1 MVYKEKFNKYY
12 NSFYNF
18 AKIFYKNFLS
28 SDISLLASNLTYMM
42 ILTIFPFF
50 AIVIGVSKGFGLD
63 EILISELTKFV
74 PQDEIQINYV
84 LNVINNLI
92 ISAKGG
98 VLTGLGIVI
107 LVYSVIS
114 MFDLLEKTFNNIWNV
129 KDKRK
134 YSTKIISYVAITFIA
149 PIFLLLIIGSS
160 SLIVDVVSKY
170 LGNIAILTLIFVRL
184 INITLILLV
193 LLALFLLVPNKRVQL
208 IPAFIG
214 SLFTLIGIYIIYVIY
229 SILQTSIN
237 RYNIIYGSLAFVPI
251 FLIWIKYIWTV
262 ILIGAQITYSI
273 QTSKEFVEEK
283 YVLSV
288 NETKKL
294 GLYLLYIVIENFENM
309 GDPFTINDLKKESGL
324 PKSIIKEGIRTL
336 QDIYLLNEFFD
347 SKTNQSFYQVNKNPN
362 AITIKLYND
371 LVEKSDISSDI
382 ILEKIS
388 EDKKEQYL
396 RISKEIDFK
405 NIKLI
410 KEIK

>member
-1 MVYKEKFNKYY
+1 MDYKEKLNKYY

-74 PQDEIQINYV
+74 PQDEVRINYV

-92 ISAKGG
+92 VSAKGG
-98 VLTGLGIVI
+98 VLTGLGIII

-160 SLIVDVVSKY
+160 SVIVDVVGKY

-214 SLFTLIGIYIIYVIY
+214 SLFTLIGIYVIYVIY

-309 GDPFTINDLKKESGL
+309 GDPFTINDLKNESGL
-324 PKSIIKEGIRTL
+324 PKSMIKEGIRTL

-371 LVEKSDISSDI
+371 LVEKSDVSSDI
-382 ILEKIS
+382 ILEKIT
-388 EDKKEQYL
+388 EDKKEKYL

-405 NIKLI
+405 NIELI

>member
-1 MVYKEKFNKYY
+1 MDYKEKLNKYY

-18 AKIFYKNFLS
+18 SKIFYKNFLS

-74 PQDEIQINYV
+74 PQDEVIINYV

-92 ISAKGG
+92 VSAKGG
-98 VLTGLGIVI
+98 VLTGLGIII

-160 SLIVDVVSKY
+160 SVIVDVVSKY

-214 SLFTLIGIYIIYVIY
+214 SLFTLIGIYVIYVIY

-309 GDPFTINDLKKESGL
+309 GDPFTINDLKNESGL

-371 LVEKSDISSDI
+371 LVEKSDVSSDI
-382 ILEKIS
+382 ILEKIT
-388 EDKKEQYL
+388 EDKKEKYL

-405 NIKLI
+405 NIELI

>member
-1 MVYKEKFNKYY
+1 MDYKEKLNKYY

-18 AKIFYKNFLS
+18 SKIFYKNFLS

-74 PQDEIQINYV
+74 PQDEVRINYV

-92 ISAKGG
+92 VSAKGG
-98 VLTGLGIVI
+98 VLTGLGIIV

-160 SLIVDVVSKY
+160 SVIVDVVSKY

-193 LLALFLLVPNKRVQL
+193 LLAIFLLVPNKRVQL

-214 SLFTLIGIYIIYVIY
+214 SLFTLIGIYVIYVIY

-309 GDPFTINDLKKESGL
+309 GDPFTINDLKNESGL

-371 LVEKSDISSDI
+371 LVEKSDVSSDI
-382 ILEKIS
+382 ILEKIT
-388 EDKKEQYL
+388 EDKKEKYL
-396 RISKEIDFK
+396 RISKKIDFK
-405 NIKLI
+405 NIELI